1 MKLTTLAASVLLA
14 LTACTHQAP
23 PASTATTTSCT
34 CGSGKNACPM
44 HAAGTTATEVDV
56 EGGAALEL
64 KTTGDVAGLRAH
76 AHKMA
81 DMNEHCACPMMS
93 KMQSVPSTA
102 TVEDTEGG
110 ARITY
115 KPKDPAQLD
124 ALRANVRMHA
134 QHMQSGCPMMSH

>member
-1 MKLTTLAASVLLA
+1 MKLSIFAASVLLTLA
-14 LTACTHQAP
+14 ACTHQAP
-23 PASTATTTSCT
+23 PASTTTTTSC
-34 CGSGKNACPM
+34 SCPM
-44 HAAGTTATEVDV
+44 HAAGTPATEVDV
-56 EGGAALEL
+56 EGGAAIEL
-64 KTTGDVAGLRAH
+64 KTTGDVAALRAH

-81 DMNEHCACPMMS
+81 EMSEHCACPMMAT
-93 KMQSVPSTA
+93 MQSVPSTA

-134 QHMQSGCPMMSH
+134 QHMQSGCPMMSR